1 LHEVCDCDCPS
12 SDLVIFSGDARCD
25 GAVVGAQEEK
35 LLIIQERF
43 SGKARQSSS
52 GDIFRCGR
60 KCSRV
65 SDSVRFSC
73 GFHKEFLSSTVCAQ
87 PAIDFLLRGCDCRS
101 RVSPAQMCDVLNALL
116 DCRRVDVSGG

>member
-1 LHEVCDCDCPS
+1 MKFAIAIAQVLIWLFFPATQVRWCRRWR
-12 SDLVIFSGDARCD
+12 ARREAAD
-25 GAVVGAQEEK
+25 YSRT
-35 LLIIQERF
+35 L

-87 PAIDFLLRGCDCRS
+87 PAIDFLLRGCDCCS